1 MNYTAFTLYLDG
13 SRKLVEGKK
22 ADLIAAIKNRESKVK
37 DPDNDIRLAGMRT
50 RLDKMPDDV
59 AKAVRGDTNT
69 PIKKLMRANRPKGV
83 ESDKAFQARL
93 AANTKKLPPEEEK
106 DNRSEREQEAD
117 KNAKRRATLTA
128 AEREAEDDADAAER
142 SKEQDESQRNYDE
155 TQKDDDERE
164 ENRRREDLSPE
175 DRKAED
181 QNKAAVSKKNKERK
195 DRYEKLTPKQKGAY
209 NDRGGFKDDPWALG
223 PDSVSDKNKDP
234 LDETTRQYKTF
245 RETLQAIIESTNR
258 QNITEGFAFS
268 TKQAK
273 AAAKQLGV
281 KLLATTVG
289 SDTYEGFEYHLLQK
303 GDLFSI
309 VSYQFN
315 DYSGYNGNPGLSTV
329 KAFIAQ
335 TKTGNHNGE
344 GQFQSKQALLSNFSD
359 IFDSDDKE
367 AEAFMRSKL
376 K

>member
-1 MNYTAFTLYLDG
+1 
-13 SRKLVEGKK
+13 
-22 ADLIAAIKNRESKVK
+22 
-37 DPDNDIRLAGMRT
+37 
-50 RLDKMPDDV
+50 MP
-59 AKAVRGDTNT
+59 
-69 PIKKLMRANRPKGV
+69 
-83 ESDKAFQARL
+83 
-93 AANTKKLPPEEEK
+93 
-106 DNRSEREQEAD
+106 
-117 KNAKRRATLTA
+117 
-128 AEREAEDDADAAER
+128 
-142 SKEQDESQRNYDE
+142 
-155 TQKDDDERE
+155 
-164 ENRRREDLSPE
+164 
-175 DRKAED
+175 
-181 QNKAAVSKKNKERK
+181 
-195 DRYEKLTPKQKGAY
+195 
-209 NDRGGFKDDPWALG
+209 
-223 PDSVSDKNKDP
+223 
-234 LDETTRQYKTF
+234 YKTF
-245 RETLQAIIESTNR
+245 RETLQGIIESTNR
-258 QNITEGFAFS
+258 QDITEAKDEDFVFS

-273 AAAKQLGV
+273 AAAKQLGA

-315 DYSGYNGNPGLSTV
+315 DYSGYDGNPGLSTV